1 MALNFVD
8 GSMTDPVFND
18 QQLPIGTVQIL
29 TSSAVPKGWLLC
41 DGTNV
46 SQLTYSELY
55 AVITTAFGNPGG
67 GVFTLPSIASIGSTG
82 RLRYMIKAKRYDT
95 T

>member
-18 QQLPIGTVQIL
+18 QQLPIGAVQIL

-41 DGTNV
+41 NGASV
-46 SQLTYSELY
+46 SQITYAELFV
-55 AVITTAFGNPGG
+55 VISTIFGGSGG
-67 GVFTLPSIASIGSTG
+67 NFTLPTIADVGG
-82 RLRYMIKAKRYDT
+82 NARLRYMIKAKRYDT